1 MIAMGPNLL
10 LEAALLPFLPS
21 GAEPLQLVLTF
32 LAKILSMLKGDLK
45 KQMNSV
51 QRLENKVFI

>member
-1 MIAMGPNLL
+1 MIAVGPNLF
-10 LEAALLPFLPS
+10 LEAALLPFPP

-32 LAKILSMLKGDLK
+32 LAKILSVLKGDLK

-51 QRLENKVFI
+51 QKLSKVSI